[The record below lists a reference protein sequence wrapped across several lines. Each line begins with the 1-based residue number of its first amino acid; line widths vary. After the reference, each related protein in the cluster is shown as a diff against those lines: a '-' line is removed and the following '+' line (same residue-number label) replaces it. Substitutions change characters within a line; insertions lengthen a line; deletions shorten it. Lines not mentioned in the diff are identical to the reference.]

1 MAARASASSQGA
13 VHDEPKKSCGEQCC
27 TLLLPLRLLLVLVKF
42 PFWLIGIVFAFII
55 ALFGLLGFIIT
66 LPARCF
72 MKEAS
77 DVRAGSYA
85 GEPIELHHRGFWR
98 RCISQST
105 FTAFS
110 LHEGF
115 AAKKKASIGFV
126 LFEKPKNNS
135 HNNNNFFCARLFVVF
150 QCQVS
155 ALYKVKN

>member
-77 DVRAGSYA
+77 DGLLETVHFPKYVHRFFFARRFC
-85 GEPIELHHRGFWR
+85 GEEEGIDWV
-98 RCISQST
+98 CI
-105 FTAFS
+105 
-110 LHEGF
+110 
-115 AAKKKASIGFV
+115 I
-126 LFEKPKNNS
+126 
-135 HNNNNFFCARLFVVF
+135 
-150 QCQVS
+150 
-155 ALYKVKN
+155 